1 MAPRR
6 RGAAGAIYTYDAGR
20 MVPLMVA
27 VLVAARHARPTRPLA
42 PPRARRGR
50 RPDHLPH
57 PRRAD
62 AVLRRDHPQQF
73 LGRAASLAG
82 SSEQGVVATASRRA
96 ADVQLPRQRQR
107 LLRQRAAA
115 RAAAGRAVRRRAA
128 RDPDP
133 LARQRRTLSA
143 RRLRAGAAAGRARR
157 AERQPLHHGAAVR
170 HPLRRDRLGGLL
182 DLCARLLPAGPAR
195 WAAAGL
201 ALATVGIAGGET
213 YREFLGPNRAP
224 HQWLRPEATAGG
236 EYLRGFGERY
246 SRYVIAEDWP
256 EYTLAY
262 LSYNGGGT
270 PLENHY
276 VLGRRLEEIEAR
288 INRYGRKGLVFATDL
303 KPAGRAAFER
313 LSRLFADHRSEEI
326 HAARLG
332 GATVGMALIVEPQH
346 TAHSG
351 LYSDTSRVLA
361 IGGDV
366 AATAMRCFPPVGQ
379 ALGFTV
385 GCR

>member
-1 MAPRR
+1 MLSVPNGNRCITALPFVILF
-6 RGAAGAIYTYDAGR
+6 AAIG
-20 MVPLMVA
+20 L
-27 VLVAARHARPTRPLA
+27 AAM
-42 PPRARRGR
+42 
-50 RPDHLPH
+50 
-57 PRRAD
+57 
-62 AVLRRDHPQQF
+62 
-73 LGRAASLAG
+73 
-82 SSEQGVVATASRRA
+82 
-96 ADVQLPRQRQR
+96 
-107 LLRQRAAA
+107 
-115 RAAAGRAVRRRAA
+115 
-128 RDPDP
+128 
-133 LARQRRTLSA
+133 
-143 RRLRAGAAAGRARR
+143 
-157 AERQPLHHGAAVR
+157 
-170 HPLRRDRLGGLL
+170 L
-182 DLCARLLPAGPAR
+182 DLCARLLPAAPAR
-195 WAAAGL
+195 WAAALL
-201 ALATVGIAGGET
+201 ALAAVGVAGGET
-213 YREFLGPNRAP
+213 YREFLGPHARRINGFG
-224 HQWLRPEATAGG
+224 PEATAGG
-236 EYLRGFGERY
+236 EELRGFGERY

-361 IGGDV
+361 VGGDV
-366 AATAMRCFPPVGQ
+366 AAAPWRCFPPVGQ

-385 GCR
+385 RLR